1 MAIPTVF
8 TQELEAYRVAFA
20 TSQVGAA
27 FMNMEGCLVWT
38 NSSFSA
44 LFGYTAEEAT
54 GLYPK
59 TIIHPDDIPSFR
71 QRWAELTSGT
81 STTSNFDRRARHKD
95 GHYVWL
101 NITSTLIRDAQG
113 TPSHALLIGQDVSA
127 RKRIEQELREGKDQ
141 LSSILDSV
149 QDVVWS
155 FSVSQSKV
163 FYVNAATKI
172 IYQRAPEE
180 FFADRDT
187 WLNAVHPDDREEA
200 RKVRAKLL
208 LGPTEDFYRIIRP
221 DGEVRW
227 VHSRAWVTRGT
238 DGAPTRHE
246 GIIRDVTEAKL
257 AELAMRESETRQQ
270 LVMEV
275 GRVGIWEIDLATR
288 AAIWTGVFRDICGLT
303 PDHPASPENFEA
315 LIHPDDRERTV
326 QEFSEMSQAS
336 HGHFSPFRIL
346 RPDGTLRW
354 IEGYGKM
361 SKVGEGPGK
370 LIGAIIDITEA
381 RKLEQTVESQ
391 RANMA
396 VAAKMSAL
404 GEMAG
409 GLAHEINN
417 PLAIIH
423 GHAVLLRE
431 LGRDRRLTPEELA
444 TMTTTIEQTS
454 ERISKIVKSLLT
466 FARDGEKD
474 PYEPVTLKSI
484 VLDTV
489 EFCKV
494 RFQQHGIDFHIDPID
509 DNLRIDCRQVQISQ
523 VLLNLLNNAHDAVES
538 LPTRWIRIST
548 LDDGEA
554 AQIIVTD
561 SGPGIA
567 SELRD
572 KIFQPFFTSKEIGKG
587 TGLGLSVSKG
597 IAEAH
602 LGSLSLDASFPN
614 TRFTLRLPK
623 RHW

>member
-454 ERISKIVKSLLT
+454 
-466 FARDGEKD
+466 
-474 PYEPVTLKSI
+474 
-484 VLDTV
+484 
-489 EFCKV
+489 
-494 RFQQHGIDFHIDPID
+494 
-509 DNLRIDCRQVQISQ
+509 
-523 VLLNLLNNAHDAVES
+523 
-538 LPTRWIRIST
+538 
-548 LDDGEA
+548 
-554 AQIIVTD
+554 
-561 SGPGIA
+561 
-567 SELRD
+567 
-572 KIFQPFFTSKEIGKG
+572 
-587 TGLGLSVSKG
+587 
-597 IAEAH
+597 
-602 LGSLSLDASFPN
+602 
-614 TRFTLRLPK
+614 
-623 RHW
+623 